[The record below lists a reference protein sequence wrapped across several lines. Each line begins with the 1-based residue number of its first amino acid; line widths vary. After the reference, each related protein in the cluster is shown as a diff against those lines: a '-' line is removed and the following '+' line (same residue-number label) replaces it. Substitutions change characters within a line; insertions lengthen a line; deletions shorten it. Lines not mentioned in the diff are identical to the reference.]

1 MFNNVDEALRIVQ
14 GLVPA
19 TEEQKAAAQ
28 AYLDSDEAKA
38 QMAEKANP
46 VLSKTEKK
54 GSEVP
59 SWAANN
65 TAVQAAQ
72 RAGEKVKN
80 AIENPPEANEFS
92 FNNYPKF
99 VKDLEDSLNQENK
112 FAQGDELQKQL
123 TQQSTAAQNQAVK
136 PAQDWKEA
144 NPDAQKEVEV
154 AASEVVDE
162 VAGDKKPEIVQA
174 AEEVK
179 SDPLTRKAYDAST
192 MSIWDAYNN
201 GLISKEAAG
210 YFTID
215 AIAKLAKNLGRQ
227 IGNVGAQFTGGTIDN
242 EEDQSMWD
250 QRRGKIFNEETQIET
265 EGLGGP
271 AERQK
276 ASEVLDIAMKRL
288 ANNRAATIN
297 DLINEIKSMANNA
310 TSETEKQTYLALA
323 AMFSGANMNGATL
336 GATAATGLVQDIKGW
351 LKGEKDK

>member
-1 MFNNVDEALRIVQ
+1 MFNNVEEALRIVQ

-38 QMAEKANP
+38 QMAAKANP
-46 VLSKTEKK
+46 ALSKAENKE
-54 GSEVP
+54 SEVP

-72 RAGEKVKN
+72 RAGEKAKN
-80 AIENPPEANEFS
+80 AIENPPEANEFGW
-92 FNNYPKF
+92 NKNIQKM
-99 VKDLEDSLNQENK
+99 QENINSSSGG
-112 FAQGDELQKQL
+112 FASGDELQKQL
-123 TQQSTAAQNQAVK
+123 TQQSTAAQNQAIK
-136 PAQDWKEA
+136 PAQDWKDA
-144 NPDAQKEVEV
+144 NPDAQNEVEV
-154 AASEVVDE
+154 AANE
-162 VAGDKKPEIVQA
+162 VADENLPNDKKSEIAQA
-174 AEEVK
+174 AADVK

-297 DLINEIKSMANNA
+297 DLINEIKSMADSA

>member
-1 MFNNVDEALRIVQ
+1 MFNNVEEALRIVQ

-38 QMAEKANP
+38 QMAAKANP
-46 VLSKTEKK
+46 PLSKTENK

-59 SWAANN
+59 SWAASN

-72 RAGEKVKN
+72 RAGEKAKK
-80 AIENPPEANEFS
+80 AIENPPEANEFGW
-92 FNNYPKF
+92 NKNIQKM
-99 VKDLEDSLNQENK
+99 QENINNSSGG
-112 FAQGDELQKQL
+112 FASGDELQKQL

-154 AASEVVDE
+154 AAAE
-162 VAGDKKPEIVQA
+162 VADDDKKPEIVQA
-174 AEEVK
+174 AAEVK